1 MNRTAWIVA
10 QGTLF
15 LLCVNL
21 LDVVLRK
28 RYADSP
34 EALAGWLVACF
45 VLVVILARLSRSN
58 LGPPA
63 TGLRRFW
70 SGLDSPTLSLLAFF
84 LVLLFLFHG
93 SYLRAGSDGREYY
106 VQVRSLVMDWDLDFS
121 NENAAFGGR
130 GTAARYA
137 FGAALLWA
145 PFFLLAHAWL
155 GLLNLSGMD
164 LVRDGYSNPYQM
176 AVGLGTLV
184 YGCAALLLI
193 RNALRDYFS
202 DTLAVV
208 TTIALC
214 AGSFVIWYLTVE
226 NSMVHGVSM
235 FSTTL
240 FLFLWHRS
248 RQDRSRSQ
256 WAMLGAAA
264 GLMAMARWQNALF
277 VVFPVVDALRDYVTA
292 WPRGEMA
299 LRRVVR
305 NHGGFILAGVVA
317 FFPQMW
323 FWNRVRGHWLSAPVT
338 EHGVSWLQTEVGNV
352 LYSPHHG
359 LFSTSPLMYVAALG
373 GLIFLFSGR
382 DRVLGGLL
390 VVTFLAQLYVNSTV
404 ENWWGGAGFGA
415 RRFSN
420 CALFFAIGLASA
432 LSWAVQRPKLMLAGV
447 LVVFTAVNFALMR
460 DVRDGVLPADRPI
473 TFDHISMSVYSRV
486 GNPFS
491 FPMNALTAWRFGGGM
506 ELYDRL
512 GSQTF
517 NSFRLDIGSG
527 EDDRFLVKGWSGA
540 EGDSDLTFRWSTGDE
555 SSLVAPIKE
564 AVTYRLRVRCEPFAY
579 PGSVPQV
586 MQIIVNGKSVE
597 SLLLDSGWRDYEVN
611 IPDTS
616 MRVGPNEVRFGYL
629 YAVSPRSVSAS
640 SDGRQLAVRFQSIE
654 LLR

>member
-1 MNRTAWIVA
+1 M
-10 QGTLF
+10 
-15 LLCVNL
+15 
-21 LDVVLRK
+21 
-28 RYADSP
+28 
-34 EALAGWLVACF
+34 
-45 VLVVILARLSRSN
+45 
-58 LGPPA
+58 
-63 TGLRRFW
+63 
-70 SGLDSPTLSLLAFF
+70 
-84 LVLLFLFHG
+84 G
-93 SYLRAGSDGREYY
+93 SYLRAGIRRFREYY

-121 NENAAFGGR
+121 NENAACAGR
-130 GTAARYA
+130 GTAGRYA
-137 FGAALLWA
+137 FGAAILWA
-145 PFFLLAHAWL
+145 PFFLLTHAWL

-193 RNALRDYFS
+193 RNVLRDYFS
-202 DTLAVV
+202 DALAVV

-248 RQDRSRSQ
+248 RNDRSLWQ
-256 WAMLGAAA
+256 WGMLGAAA

-292 WPRGEMA
+292 WPSGTMA

-305 NHGGFILAGVVA
+305 NHGGFILAGVAA
-317 FFPQMW
+317 FSPQMW
-323 FWNRVRGHWLSAPVT
+323 FWHRVRGNWLNAPVT

-373 GLIFLFSGR
+373 GLLFLFSGR
-382 DRVLGGLL
+382 DRVFGGLL
-390 VVTFLAQLYVNSTV
+390 ILTFLAQLYVNSTV

-420 CALFFAIGLASA
+420 CALFFAVGLAAA
-432 LSWAVQRPKLMLAGV
+432 LSWAVRRPRLMLAGV
-447 LVVFTAVNFALMR
+447 LVVFTAVNVALMR
-460 DVRDGVLPADRPI
+460 DVRGGALPADRPI
-473 TFDHISMSVYSRV
+473 TFDQMSMSVYSRV

-491 FPMNALTAWRFGGGM
+491 FPMNAFTAWRFGGGM
-506 ELYDRL
+506 DLYDRL

-527 EDDRFLVKGWSGA
+527 DDGKFLVKGWSGE
-540 EGDSDLTFRWSTGDE
+540 EGDAGHTFRWSTENE

-564 AVTYRLRVRCEPFAY
+564 AVTYRLHVRCEPFAY

-586 MQIIVNGKSVE
+586 MEVVVNGRSVE

-611 IPDTS
+611 IPQTS
-616 MRVGPNEVRFGYL
+616 MRAGLNEVRFRYL
-629 YAVSPRSVSAS
+629 YAVSPRSVSTS
-640 SDGRQLAVRFQSIE
+640 SDSRQLAVRFESIA